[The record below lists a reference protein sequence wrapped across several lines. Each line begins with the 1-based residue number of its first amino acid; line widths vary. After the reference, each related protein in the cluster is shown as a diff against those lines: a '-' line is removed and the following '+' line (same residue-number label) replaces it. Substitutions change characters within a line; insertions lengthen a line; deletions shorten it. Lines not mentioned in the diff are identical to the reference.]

1 MGVLARKSLASLA
14 CALAALLVAVTPAL
28 AASETP
34 ARPADVAAPTP
45 PTTFASGQ
53 IIVVWEEGASRG
65 EKAAARDDAEVDSSA
80 SLGSGEFQLV
90 ETQPGQTTADA
101 LAELRSDPAV
111 AIAERD
117 ALVSPALTPT
127 DPLFNQLWALQN
139 TGAEVDSFSGSVAG
153 SDINA
158 TNAWN
163 QFGSPFVGLPGAGAV
178 VADIDS
184 GYRFEGSELGS
195 VVWTNPG
202 EIPGNG
208 KDDDGD
214 GYVDDVH
221 GYDFVGASADSPSE
235 DADPTDDNSISGGHG
250 VHTAG
255 TIGAAGNNA
264 EGITGVAMDA
274 RIMPLRVCAN
284 STKSSPPNSLACPI
298 SSIIA
303 AINFAGAHG
312 ARVANISLTSKS
324 ASAATREA
332 LAKNPGTLYVI
343 SAGNDAKDNDA
354 EAHYPCNYNPAT
366 ETSVPGAIDNVVCVA
381 ATNQA
386 DQLAS
391 FSDWGKNSVDLAAPG
406 TEILST
412 YSFADLLGIAGENF
426 QTEDFNSKW
435 TAGGDGGFGRTKEGL
450 LTSFGMSDSPEE
462 APVANS
468 VRESTLTAAV
478 AVPASYSN
486 CRFEGRRFV
495 SLLGK
500 GGKNGIFTQEII
512 KEGSPTP
519 LFKSQPGNTA
529 GSEMQAFRTETIS
542 GMAGNSVKIRFRYEA
557 GEAPEASNGVWLD
570 DLSLICYQPPSFA
583 PAYAFLQGTSM
594 AAPQVSGTAALLF
607 SLHPNATVTGVR
619 KALLAG
625 VVARPT
631 LTNKTVS
638 GGRLDANLAL
648 TALDATAPAP
658 PNLSS
663 TNPASGTDVTDPLII
678 GSAEASSTVKL
689 YEGGA
694 CAGSPLVTATVA
706 QLESPGLKVTVP
718 KNSVTEFTATA
729 TDSSLNVSECSAP
742 ISYQEKTDQ
751 TPPLAPQLTATNPA
765 SPSASATPL
774 ILGSAEAGSTVR
786 LYTNEICLGS
796 PAATGSA
803 EALSSPGI
811 AVSVPSSSTATFW
824 ATATD
829 AALNTSPCSGP
840 ISYTNRS
847 LIDRIEESPPVI
859 PLQPSSACTAPKL
872 AGKTLAQAKSAI
884 SRALCKLGKVT
895 KPKAKPGQKLGPL
908 VVKSSSPAAGA
919 VAASGVVNLKLG
931 PKPQSRR
938 ARQSRHHS

>member
-1 MGVLARKSLASLA
+1 MLACSAAAALAS
-14 CALAALLVAVTPAL
+14 VAPAL
-28 AASETP
+28 GAGETP
-34 ARPADVAAPTP
+34 ARPADAAATTP
-45 PTTFASGQ
+45 ATTFATGQ
-53 IIVVWEEGASRG
+53 IIVVWEEGVSRG

-80 SLGSGEFQLV
+80 SLGSSEFQLV
-90 ETQPGQTTADA
+90 ETQPGQSTADA
-101 LAELRSDPAV
+101 LSELRSDPAV

-117 ALVSPALTPT
+117 ALVYPALTPT

-139 TGAEVDSFSGSVAG
+139 TGAEIDGVSSSVAG

-158 TNAWN
+158 TSAWD

-184 GYRFEGSELGS
+184 GYRFEGNELGS

-208 KDDDGD
+208 KDDDED

-221 GYDFVGASADSPSE
+221 GYDFVGANADSPAE

-298 SSIIA
+298 SSIIS
-303 AINFAGAHG
+303 AINFAGAHA

-343 SAGNDAKDNDA
+343 SAGNDAKDNDI

-381 ATNQA
+381 ATTQA
-386 DQLAS
+386 DQLAG

-412 YSFADLLGIAGENF
+412 YTFDDLLGVGGENF
-426 QTEDFNSKW
+426 QAEDFNSKW
-435 TAGGDGGFGRTKEGL
+435 SPGGDGGFGRTKEGV

-468 VRESTLTAAV
+468 VRESTLTTGV
-478 AVPASYSN
+478 PVPAGYAN

-512 KEGSPTP
+512 KEGDPTP

-529 GSEMQAFRTETIS
+529 GAEMQAFRTEAIS
-542 GMAGNSVKIRFRYEA
+542 GMAGSNVKIRFRYEA
-557 GEAPEASNGVWLD
+557 KEAPEPTNGVWLD
-570 DLSLICYQPPSFA
+570 DLSLICYQPPSVA
-583 PAYAFLQGTSM
+583 PGYAFLQGTSM

-625 VVARPT
+625 VVARAS

-648 TALDATAPAP
+648 NALDATAPTP
-658 PNLSS
+658 PSLSS
-663 TNPASGTDVTDPLII
+663 TNPPSGTDVTEPLIL
-678 GSAEASSTVKL
+678 GSAEGGSTVRLFK
-689 YEGGA
+689 GGS
-694 CAGSPLVTATVA
+694 CSGSPLQISTAA
-706 QLESPGLKVTVP
+706 QLEAPGLKVTVP
-718 KNSVTEFTATA
+718 KDSVTEFTATA

-742 ISYQEKTDQ
+742 ITYTEKTPPPDT
-751 TPPLAPQLTATNPA
+751 TPPAPPVLSATNPT
-765 SPSASATPL
+765 SPGASATPR
-774 ILGSAEAGSTVR
+774 ILGSAEANSIVRVYSNQLCTGTPTV
-786 LYTNEICLGS
+786 TAG
-796 PAATGSA
+796 A
-803 EALSSPGI
+803 EALQTLGI
-811 AVSVPSSSTATFW
+811 PVSVPSSSTATFW

-829 AALNTSPCSGP
+829 AAGNPSECSAP
-840 ISYTNRS
+840 ISYTNS
-847 LIDRIEESPPVI
+847 TLTGPITNDPPVN
-859 PLQPSSACTAPKL
+859 PPPTSSSCTVPKL

-884 SRALCKLGKVT
+884 TRALCKLGKVT
-895 KPKAKPGQKLGPL
+895 KPKAKPSQKLGPL

-919 VAASGVVNLKLG
+919 VAASGVVSLKLG
-931 PKPQSRR
+931 PKPVARRAKQSR
-938 ARQSRHHS
+938 S